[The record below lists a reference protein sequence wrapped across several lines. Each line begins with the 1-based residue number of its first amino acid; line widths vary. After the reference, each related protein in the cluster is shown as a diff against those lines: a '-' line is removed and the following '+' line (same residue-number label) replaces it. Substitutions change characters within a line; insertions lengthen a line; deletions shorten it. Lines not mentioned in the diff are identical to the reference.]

1 MINYFKKIATTISSK
16 DTKIFGILL
25 TTILFFLFL
34 YRLFYFD
41 EYLFLLFPISIISL
55 TFLLPN
61 FIKIFF
67 VFWKGVTSFIGKI
80 VLIFLLA
87 ILFYCLITPI
97 SIFMR
102 IIGKKRL
109 NIELNQNKTY
119 WIRRKYLVSDFKKM
133 Y

>member
-1 MINYFKKIATTISSK
+1 MINYFNNIATTVSSK
-16 DTKIFGILL
+16 DTKIFGIVL
-25 TTILFFLFL
+25 TTISFFLFL

-55 TFLLPN
+55 TFLLPK

-67 VFWKGVTSFIGKI
+67 VLWTGVTSFIGKI

-87 ILFYCLITPI
+87 ILFYCLIIPI
-97 SIFMR
+97 SIFMK
-102 IIGKKRL
+102 IIGRKRL
-109 NIELNQNKTY
+109 NIESNENKSY